1 MVMPLCGK
9 VRICHRGDSI
19 RTVFAIHRLTESY
32 RDNTFVWAM
41 VVSRRS
47 YFAPWMAG
55 LYGGLTEIPSTYL
68 QSLPPVIQILVEYE
82 KFLPI
87 IVTDLRN
94 IKAAVGR
101 VNTRRRWGIID
112 RTINA
117 ACASFADVDEEYN
130 EDYIS
135 DEEM

>member
-1 MVMPLCGK
+1 NDTGNRVINVIGYGRLEKIILCNLDGK
-9 VRICHRGDSI
+9 
-19 RTVFAIHRLTESY
+19 AIWGTHQNSLHILAVIAPCYTDG
-32 RDNTFVWAM
+32 RDA
-41 VVSRRS
+41 S
-47 YFAPWMAG
+47 
-55 LYGGLTEIPSTYL
+55 
-68 QSLPPVIQILVEYE
+68 QILVEYK

-87 IVTDLRN
+87 IVSDVCN

-117 ACASFADVDEEYN
+117 ACASFADVDEYN

-135 DEEM
+135 DEDT